1 MADLYI
7 GDFTPPADESSQSK
21 GILEKEKAGGG
32 GDASDMLS
40 RVFLAVTVIGI
51 MFFLYS

>member
-1 MADLYI
+1 MKDLYI
-7 GDFTPPADESSQSK
+7 GDFAPPDDGSSSSK

-32 GDASDMLS
+32 DSGDMLS
-40 RVFLAVTVIGI
+40 RVFLAIFVIGI